1 LVKLN
6 KLVFLYLVVGLRLV
20 SVSQLQEVPSK
31 NLMLLVGP
39 PGSGKTTFCQQ
50 TTLSNIELRPII
62 YVTTESG
69 PSVIEESLRAKGLGK
84 ELLHQL
90 GFVDAFHETMGL
102 PSVVRSDTVVASS
115 EDLTSLSIAI
125 SKLQETMGE
134 TVLLI
139 FDSLTSPY
147 LLSGV
152 EILRFMRMTLL
163 RLAAQGNAVLACID
177 EGCGKLEDLVAMMS
191 ISNGVIKMETSE
203 GKHLLNVVKHPKLKP
218 TRIEAPIE
226 PEPIGLEER
235 IFNPEVLAAY
245 IRGDEAVMR
254 KEVGDFVNLFW
265 PNFAHWSGMLWDPK
279 RFPMMVYEMNKEDG
293 PSTFKLMKENEA
305 LKRAMFPWPKSL
317 LLRFMPK
324 SFSKVKDMKKLVKG
338 MERSLG
344 GPEQERSGIVEY
356 LEDRSKPDEH
366 YFRLYESSE
375 CWGFKDVGAM
385 MGFYSLPCLAGMIKG
400 FESWRGLERDWNCV
414 ETKCIGLG
422 DPYCEGKAVPGE
434 IDELQDSLEKDVSV
448 IEKIHE
454 RLMHHLMGFLL
465 HGTPLLERPT
475 LGSMV
480 NVHRVVH
487 AMVFPALAGERY
499 RMVLGM
505 GGAKAGKQV
514 GERLLEAGLREDE
527 AVKRVL
533 NFLNQCKVG
542 KVTVDETIRIVENCE
557 SSQTKIFT
565 TKEKVPSCYF
575 TTGFLNGFFSAVK
588 NQHVKE
594 TKCIAMEDPY
604 CEWEFR

>member
-1 LVKLN
+1 
-6 KLVFLYLVVGLRLV
+6 V
-20 SVSQLQEVPSK
+20 SVTQLQEIPPK
-31 NLMLLVGP
+31 NMILLVGP
-39 PGSGKTTFCQQ
+39 PGSGKAAFCQQ
-50 TTLSNIELRPII
+50 TILSNIEMRPVI
-62 YVTTESG
+62 YVTTESS

-84 ELLHQL
+84 ELLHPL

-102 PSVVRSDTVVASS
+102 PSVVRSDTLVASS

-134 TVLLI
+134 NVLLI

-177 EGCGKLEDLVAMMS
+177 EGCGKLEDVVAMMS
-191 ISNGVIKMETSE
+191 ISNGVIKMAT
-203 GKHLLNVVKHPKLKP
+203 GKGKQLLNVVKHPKLKP
-218 TRIEAPIE
+218 VRIEAPLE
-226 PEPIGLEER
+226 LEPIGLEER
-235 IFNPEVLAAY
+235 VFNPETLTAY
-245 IRGDEAVMR
+245 LRGDQAVMR
-254 KEVGDFVNLFW
+254 VTVGDFVNLFW

-293 PSTFKLMKENEA
+293 PSMFKLMRNREEV
-305 LKRAMFPWPKSL
+305 KRAMFPWRMRL
-317 LLRFMPK
+317 LLKFMPK
-324 SFSKVKDMKKLVKG
+324 SFSRPKDMKKLMKG
-338 MERSLG
+338 MEKSLG
-344 GPEQERSGIVEY
+344 GPKQERSGIVEY
-356 LEDRSKPDEH
+356 LEDVSKTDEH
-366 YFRLYESSE
+366 YFRVYESSE
-375 CWGFKDVGAM
+375 CWGFKDVSATM
-385 MGFYSLPCLAGMIKG
+385 AFYLPPGLAGMIKG
-400 FESWRGLERDWNCV
+400 FESWQGLERDWNCI

-422 DPYCEGKAVPGE
+422 DPYCEGKLLPGG
-434 IDELQDSLEKDVSV
+434 IDELQDSLEKDILV
-448 IEKIHE
+448 IERIHE
-454 RLMHHLMGFLL
+454 RLMHHLIEFLL
-465 HGTPLLERPT
+465 HGKPLLERPT

-480 NVHRVVH
+480 NIHRVCH

-533 NFLNQCKVG
+533 DFLNQCKVG

-557 SSQTKIFT
+557 SSQTKLFT
-565 TKEKVPSCYF
+565 TKIKGPSCYF

-594 TKCIAMEDPY
+594 TRCIAMGDPY